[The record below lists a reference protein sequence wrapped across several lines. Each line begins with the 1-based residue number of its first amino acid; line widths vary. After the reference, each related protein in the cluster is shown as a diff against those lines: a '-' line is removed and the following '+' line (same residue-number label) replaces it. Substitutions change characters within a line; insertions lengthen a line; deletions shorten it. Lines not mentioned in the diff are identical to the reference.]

1 MKFYEYQAKKIY
13 EQYRVPKP
21 EGEAVTD
28 LKSIPNVLKKLGK
41 GPWAIKAQI
50 LAGGRGKAGGVKLVK
65 TPKEALAFAKGLLGK
80 NLVTHQTGPA
90 GEEVAALLIE
100 KSLPKIAREMYVS
113 ILLDRKSSLPV
124 LLASKTGG
132 MDIETLA
139 KEDPNAIIR
148 FSIDPVEK
156 LPLYRARLIAKK
168 LGLTGKSINEGAT
181 LLSRLTNIFFGID
194 ANMVEVN
201 PLALTEDGTLM
212 ALDGKMSTDDN
223 ALYRHEDQTAWKA
236 ATPQPAAEK
245 RATEAKISYIKLDGS
260 VGCLVNGAGL
270 AMATMDIIKL
280 HGGEP
285 ANFLD
290 VGGGANVKQVTEAF
304 KIILSDKNVKG
315 ILVNIF
321 GGIMRCDV
329 IAEGVIAAVKQ
340 VKLKVPLVVRLEGTK
355 SKEGKELLANSK
367 LPLIAASGLSEA
379 ARLIVEAVGGS
390 KKNGHTAR

>member
-1 MKFYEYQAKKIY
+1 MKFYEHQAKKIY
-13 EQYRVPKP
+13 ETYRIPKP
-21 EGEAVTD
+21 DGDAVTD
-28 LKSIPNVLKKLGK
+28 LKALPAVLKKLGK

-65 TPKEALAFAKGLLGK
+65 TPAEAKEFAKGLLGK
-80 NLVTHQTGPA
+80 NLVTHQTGPK
-90 GEEVAALLIE
+90 GEKVVALLVE
-100 KSLPKIAREMYVS
+100 KSLPKISREMYVS
-113 ILLDRKSSLPV
+113 ILLDRKLACPV

-139 KEDPNAIIR
+139 KDNPSAIMR
-148 FSIDPVEK
+148 YAIDPIEK
-156 LPLYRARLIAKK
+156 LPLYRARLIAKD
-168 LGLTGKSINEGAT
+168 LGLTGKSIAEGAA
-181 LLSRLTNIFFGID
+181 LLSRLTDLFFGID
-194 ANMVEVN
+194 ANLVEIN
-201 PLALTEDGTLM
+201 PLAVTEDGSLM
-212 ALDGKMSTDDN
+212 ALDGKMTTDDN
-223 ALYRHEDQTAWKA
+223 ALYRHADQTAWKD
-236 ATPQPAAEK
+236 ATPQPPAERRAAK
-245 RATEAKISYIKLDGS
+245 AKISYIKLEGS

-290 VGGGANVKQVTEAF
+290 VGGGANAQQVTEAF

-340 VKLKVPLVVRLEGTK
+340 VKLNVPLVVRLQGTK
-355 SKEGKELLANSK
+355 SAEGKALLASSK
-367 LPLIAASGLSEA
+367 LPLLAASELGEA
-379 ARLIVEAVGGS
+379 AKLIVEAVG
-390 KKNGHTAR
+390 KKNGHSSR